1 MFWQRRSNKPR
12 ARRGMSG
19 FTLVELMIGVL
30 IGLLT
35 TLAVT
40 QVLVVSEGAKRTTTS
55 GSDAQI
61 NGALALSALQRSMQT
76 AGYGFG
82 ANPTSVGCTL
92 TAKFNGAAVPGFA
105 TQLVPVTITSGASG
119 APDSIRILA
128 SGKNSYSLPLR
139 VVTPGYNPAVAL
151 TKDNFPLS
159 AVRGVEG
166 PRTDAGGTV
175 IAPGDLMLAV
185 AGADLA
191 CELFQVTATP
201 SGATPKVDRAD
212 DAAKWNAAGF
222 PTAIYGDG
230 TYLVNMGAIVDR
242 TFSIVNNSLQVTSLK
257 VAADSTPSYE
267 GPLEMLP
274 NIVNLKAMY
283 GKDTNGDSLVDT
295 WDNTTPTTNA
305 GWLQVVAVR
314 IAVVARSVQYEKE
327 EVTTSNPLWDVGAAL
342 TVVGTSTCGASKCL
356 SLKVDSPTDT
366 SWKHYRYKIFDTVI
380 PLRNM
385 LWNS

>member
-1 MFWQRRSNKPR
+1 
-12 ARRGMSG
+12 MSG

-40 QVLVVSEGAKRTTTS
+40 QVLVISEGAKRTTTS

-61 NGALALSALQRSMQT
+61 NGALALSALQRSMQP

-105 TQLVPVTITSGASG
+105 TRLVPVTITSGASG

-139 VVTPGYNPAVAL
+139 VVSPGYNPTVAAN
-151 TKDNFPLS
+151 KDNFPVS

-166 PRTDAGGTV
+166 PRTDSGGTV

-185 AGADLA
+185 IGADQA
-191 CELFQVTATP
+191 CELFQATATP

-212 DAAKWNAAGF
+212 EAAKWNAAGF
-222 PTAIYGDG
+222 PTLIYSEGN
-230 TYLVNMGAIVDR
+230 YLVNMGSIVDR
-242 TFSIVNNSLQVTSLK
+242 TFSIVNTSLQVTSLK
-257 VAADSTPSYE
+257 LAADATPSYE

-327 EVTTSNPLWDVGAAL
+327 EVTSSNPLWDVGAAL
-342 TVVGTSTCGASKCL
+342 TVAGTSTCGTSKCL
-356 SLKVDSPTDT
+356 SLKVDNLTD
-366 SWKHYRYKIFDTVI
+366 WKHYRYKIFDTVI

>member
-1 MFWQRRSNKPR
+1 MSWQRRSNKPR

-30 IGLLT
+30 IGLMT

-40 QVLVVSEGAKRTTTS
+40 QVLVISEGTKRTTTS

-61 NGALALSALQRSMQT
+61 NGALALSALQRNMQP

-82 ANPTSVGCTL
+82 ATPTAVGCTL
-92 TAKFNGAAVPGFA
+92 TAQFNSAAVPGFP
-105 TQLVPVTITSGASG
+105 TRLVPVTITAGASG

-139 VVTPGYNPAVAL
+139 VVSPGYNPTVAL
-151 TKDNFPLS
+151 TKDSFPVL
-159 AVRGVEG
+159 AARGVEG
-166 PRTDAGGTV
+166 PRTDSGGTV

-185 AGADLA
+185 IGADQA
-191 CELFQVTATP
+191 CELFQATADP

-212 DAAKWNAAGF
+212 NAAKWNATGF
-222 PTAIYGDG
+222 PTLIYSDG
-230 TYLVNMGAIVDR
+230 NYLVNMGSFVDR
-242 TFSIVNNSLQVTSLK
+242 TFSIANTSLQVTNLK
-257 VAADSTPSYE
+257 LAADATPSYE
-267 GPLEMLP
+267 GPVEMLP

-327 EVTTSNPLWDVGAAL
+327 EVTASNPLWDVGAAL
-342 TVVGTSTCGASKCL
+342 TVAGTATCGASKCL
-356 SLKVDSPTDT
+356 TLKVDNLTD
-366 SWKHYRYKIFDTVI
+366 WKHYRYKIFDTVI

>member
-1 MFWQRRSNKPR
+1 
-12 ARRGMSG
+12 
-19 FTLVELMIGVL
+19 MIGVL
-30 IGLLT
+30 IGLMT

-40 QVLVVSEGAKRTTTS
+40 QVLVISEGAKRTTTS

-61 NGALALSALQRSMQT
+61 NGALALSALQRSMQP

-92 TAKFNGAAVPGFA
+92 TAQFNGAAVPGFA
-105 TQLVPVTITSGASG
+105 TRLVPVTITSGASG

-128 SGKNSYSLPLR
+128 SGKDSYSLPLR
-139 VVTPGYNPAVAL
+139 VVSPGYNPTIAAN
-151 TKDNFPLS
+151 KDNFTV
-159 AVRGVEG
+159 AATRGVEG

-185 AGADLA
+185 IGADQA
-191 CELFQVTATP
+191 CELFQATATP
-201 SGATPKVDRAD
+201 SGTTPKVDRAD
-212 DAAKWNAAGF
+212 NAAKWNAVGF
-222 PTAIYGDG
+222 PTLIYDEGK
-230 TYLVNMGAIVDR
+230 YLVNMGSIIDR
-242 TFSIVNNSLQVTSLK
+242 TFSIGNTSLQVTSLK
-257 VAADSTPSYE
+257 VAADATPSYE

-342 TVVGTSTCGASKCL
+342 TVAGTATCGTSKCL
-356 SLKVDSPTDT
+356 SLKVDNLTD
-366 SWKHYRYKIFDTVI
+366 WKHYRYKIFDTVI

>member
-1 MFWQRRSNKPR
+1 MSWQRRSNKPR

-40 QVLVVSEGAKRTTTS
+40 QVLVISEGAKRTTTS

-61 NGALALSALQRSMQT
+61 NGALALSALQRSMQP

-82 ANPTSVGCTL
+82 AIPTSVGCTL
-92 TAKFNGAAVPGFA
+92 TARFNSAAVPGFA
-105 TQLVPVTITSGASG
+105 TRLVPVTITAGASG
-119 APDSIRILA
+119 APDTIRILA

-139 VVTPGYNPAVAL
+139 VVSPGYNPAAAAN
-151 TKDNFPLS
+151 KDNFPV
-159 AVRGVEG
+159 AAARGVEG
-166 PRTDAGGTV
+166 PRTDSGGTV

-185 AGADLA
+185 IGPDQA
-191 CELFQVTATP
+191 CELFQATANP
-201 SGATPKVDRAD
+201 SGAIPKIDRAD
-212 DAAKWNAAGF
+212 QAAKWNAAGF
-222 PTAIYGDG
+222 PTLIYSEG
-230 TYLVNMGAIVDR
+230 TSLINMGSIIDR
-242 TFSIVNNSLQVTSLK
+242 TFSIANTSLQVTSLK
-257 VAADSTPSYE
+257 VAADATPSYE

-283 GKDTNGDSLVDT
+283 GKDTDGDSLVDT

-342 TVVGTSTCGASKCL
+342 TVAGTSTCGASKCL
-356 SLKVDSPTDT
+356 SLKVDTLTD
-366 SWKHYRYKIFDTVI
+366 WKHYRYKIFDTVI